1 MSGGEVAGLI
11 VAMFRAILVCFL
23 AYVLVRLGATLKETT
38 KFIAGVS
45 DRTVPIL
52 SEVTTT
58 VMATNVQLSR
68 VDVITANVATMTG
81 NATALSSL
89 FAATLGN
96 PMVRVAAFSY
106 AVRRALGERS
116 HRDIE
121 RRVRAELQ
129 AGRAARRQGQGQ
141 RRGRGRRARA

>member
-1 MSGGEVAGLI
+1 LSGGEVAGLI
-11 VAMFRAILVCFL
+11 VATFWAILVCFL
-23 AYVLVRLGATLKETT
+23 AYVLVRLGTTLKETT

-68 VDVITANVATMTG
+68 VDAITANVATMTG
-81 NATALSSL
+81 NATALTSV
-89 FAATLGN
+89 FAAILGN
-96 PMVRVAAFSY
+96 PMIRVAAFTY
-106 AVRRALGERS
+106 AVRRALGERG
-116 HRDIE
+116 HREIE
-121 RRVRAELQ
+121 RRVRAEIQ
-129 AGRAARRQGQGQ
+129 AGRAWRRQGQ